1 MKHSM
6 YFRIAVLVVMLA
18 FGIVANPALA
28 GDHGRHRHRS
38 QSIMPFMSPS
48 PIMPMPFGISFG
60 NRNFNMSLGAGSG
73 YGGYGNYGFGNGYN
87 YPYQTPAYGNGYNS
101 YGYGGYGG
109 YDPYYGQ
116 RVQYPGQPYMPPSI
130 IIEEPS
136 QPCFP
141 DSPSVFINQ
150 GTRYVKR
157 WTPGVGY
164 YYVQLRRVQ

>member
-1 MKHSM
+1 MKRLT
-6 YFRIAVLVVMLA
+6 FLGTAVLVVMLV
-18 FGIVANPALA
+18 FGMVNPALA
-28 GDHGRHRHRS
+28 RDYKHNRRHS
-38 QSIMPFMSPS
+38 PSIMPFFPPGP
-48 PIMPMPFGISFG
+48 PIMQMPFGISFG
-60 NRNFNMSLGAGSG
+60 NRNFRMSIDSGSGGFGDRYSYDGYGYNGYENNGSG
-73 YGGYGNYGFGNGYN
+73 YGGYD
-87 YPYQTPAYGNGYNS
+87 
-101 YGYGGYGG
+101 

-130 IIEEPS
+130 TVEEPS